1 MKKAI
6 LFLDAQNI
14 KRGARNS
21 LNVIVDFTRLRK
33 LIREQCEVN
42 GYTFVLVKYYEG
54 LYPAW
59 VKTHDDPGIKRLG
72 LVLDSVKKE
81 VTFLRKQGFE
91 VATKELRYER
101 DKRSKRGVFF
111 QKGID
116 VQMALDMVRAFKD
129 IECELVIVGSGDED
143 FIPAIDLLK
152 EEGAVVWIAAVGS
165 NISSRMV
172 RMAGRFIRLDDY
184 KHRIKALPRQ

>member
-1 MKKAI
+1 M
-6 LFLDAQNI
+6 
-14 KRGARNS
+14 
-21 LNVIVDFTRLRK
+21 
-33 LIREQCEVN
+33 
-42 GYTFVLVKYYEG
+42 
-54 LYPAW
+54 
-59 VKTHDDPGIKRLG
+59 
-72 LVLDSVKKE
+72 LDSVKKE
-81 VTFLRKQGFE
+81 VKFLRKQGFE

-101 DKRSKRGVFF
+101 YKRSKRGVFF

-129 IECELVIVGSGDED
+129 TGYELVIVGSGDED

-152 EEGAVVWIAAVGS
+152 EESAVVWIAAVGS

-172 RMAGRFIRLDDY
+172 RMADRFIRLDDY

>member
-21 LNVIVDFTRLRK
+21 LKVIVDFTRLRK

-42 GYTFVLVKYYEG
+42 GYTLVLVKYYEG

-59 VKTHDDPGIKRLG
+59 VKTQDDPGIKRLG
-72 LVLDSVKKE
+72 LVLDTVKKE

-91 VATKELRYER
+91 VVTKELRYER
-101 DKRSKRGVFF
+101 DKHSKRGVFF

-116 VQMALDMVRAFKD
+116 VQMALDMIRAFKD
-129 IECELVIVGSGDED
+129 IGCELFIVGSGDED

-172 RMAGRFIRLDDY
+172 RMADRFIRLDGY